1 MHADHT
7 SQLYRIQLFVV
18 WLNKQ
23 AAVIETISFSETVF
37 KQVFCIG
44 PVHWCERSMNT
55 HRRLV
60 SREFPGGDIVE
71 GFVQDPQHILLQRPS

>member
-1 MHADHT
+1 MRPDHT
-7 SQLYRIQLFVV
+7 AASYVNQLFVV

-23 AAVIETISFSETVF
+23 VAVIETIGFSETVS

-71 GFVQDPQHILLQRPS
+71 GFVQDPEHILLQRPS